1 MIYFTSLNSSFY
13 ADRPG
18 HSLNGMREETGN
30 TRSEIWAQGRARQR
44 DAKSAIAEARRKE
57 KEETVDEKISDSFRE
72 QAEEL
77 LEKVKRGD
85 EFREGLKKLKQEFRS
100 KHGPKAEGMM
110 NRVVGE
116 ITKGESEVQK
126 LVARRIK
133 TDKLINW
140 LADRLVRVKKNWID

>member
-1 MIYFTSLNSSFY
+1 M
-13 ADRPG
+13 
-18 HSLNGMREETGN
+18 
-30 TRSEIWAQGRARQR
+30 
-44 DAKSAIAEARRKE
+44 
-57 KEETVDEKISDSFRE
+57 
-72 QAEEL
+72 
-77 LEKVKRGD
+77 LEKVKPGD

-133 TDKLINW
+133 TDKLIN
-140 LADRLVRVKKNWID
+140 